1 VLLSIPVSILVGLPA
16 LRLRG
21 LHLVVA
27 TLAFGLAA
35 ERAILP
41 HLAVAGVRVVLP
53 TYLGSDA
60 ALYYFFLVVTALAF
74 ALALRMRTTRIG
86 RSFIAIRD
94 SEQVASAYG
103 IRPVRVKLTGFVVS
117 GAIAALAGGMLSYQL
132 GSMNAGYASVPF
144 SIAWLTYS
152 VVAGI
157 ASIAGPVI
165 AALVFG
171 LYPELAKT
179 AVQASNISH
188 IPEIFAAISV
198 ILVMAVN
205 PGGLASMARFLRSRA
220 SAHSDDEASDAADL
234 AAIEAAATAEEH
246 VGALVGTRS

>member
-1 VLLSIPVSILVGLPA
+1 VSILVGLPA

-21 LHLVVA
+21 LHLVIA

-41 HLAVAGVRVVLP
+41 HLAVGGVRVVLP

-60 ALYYFFLVVTALAF
+60 ALYYFFLVVTAVAF

-157 ASIAGPVI
+157 ASVWGPVI

-188 IPEIFAAISV
+188 IPEVFAAVSV

-205 PGGLASMARFLRSRA
+205 PLGLASMARFLRSRA
-220 SAHSDDEASDAADL
+220 SAHDDDEASDAADL

-246 VGALVGTRS
+246 VGALVGARR